1 MPKFPQNLK
10 ISRQKLL
17 CGGANKLEKMILET
31 VAYFDIFS
39 YPLTLVEL
47 WNWLFFREADGL
59 FVSLNKTEEIIK
71 NSEAIKTLLKCKQ
84 GFYFLKNRESIIV
97 LRKERYN
104 LAENKFKK
112 ALKVAGFL
120 KWIPGIKMIGICNSL
135 SWANADTGS
144 DIDFFIVT
152 EKGKLW
158 TSRFLAVGFLKIF
171 GLRPRKNKTKDKI
184 CLSFFVDEE
193 HLNLEHLAIES
204 PDIYLIYWIN
214 QLVPIFD
221 EGGMHQKFI
230 DSNRWIKKFLPNI
243 FNNEGSERRRITRD
257 FVFVGRKEKTGESG
271 LMEKFLHKLQYK
283 ILPKRIKE
291 MVDQNSNV
299 VIRDGILK
307 FHCDNDRREKYREK
321 WLLKIKE
328 FEEYL

>member
-17 CGGANKLEKMILET
+17 CGGANKLEKVILDT

-39 YPLTLVEL
+39 YPLTLIEI
-47 WNWLFFREADGL
+47 WKWLFFREADSL
-59 FVSLNKTEEIIK
+59 FISLNKIEEIIK
-71 NSEAIKTLLKCKQ
+71 NSEAIKTLLERKQ
-84 GFYFLKNRESIIV
+84 GFYFFKNREGIIA

-120 KWIPGIKMIGICNSL
+120 KWMPGIKMIGICNSL

-171 GLRPRKNKTKDKI
+171 GLRPEKNNTKDKI

-193 HLNLEHLAIES
+193 HLNLENLAIES

-221 EGGMHQKFI
+221 RGGMHRKFLE
-230 DSNRWIKKFLPNI
+230 SNRWIKRFLPNI
-243 FNNEGSERRRITRD
+243 FNNEGSERRMVAED
-257 FVFVGRKEKTGESG
+257 FIFVGRKEKAEEGSLVEN
-271 LMEKFLHKLQYK
+271 FLHKLQHK
-283 ILPKRIKE
+283 ILPKKIKE
-291 MVDQNSNV
+291 VANQNSNV
-299 VIRDGILK
+299 VVKDGILK
-307 FHCDNDRREKYREK
+307 FHCNNDRRKKYQEK

-328 FEEYL
+328 LDKYL

>member
-17 CGGANKLEKMILET
+17 CGGANKLEKVILDT

-39 YPLTLVEL
+39 YPLTLIEI
-47 WNWLFFREADGL
+47 WKWLFFREADSL
-59 FVSLNKTEEIIK
+59 FISLNKIEEIIK
-71 NSEAIKTLLKCKQ
+71 NSEAIKTLLERKQ
-84 GFYFLKNRESIIV
+84 GFYFFKNREGIIA

-120 KWIPGIKMIGICNSL
+120 KWISGIKMIGICNSL
-135 SWANADTGS
+135 SWANAGTGS

-171 GLRPRKNKTKDKI
+171 GLRPEKNNTKDKI

-193 HLNLEHLAIES
+193 HLNLENLAIES

-221 EGGMHQKFI
+221 RGGMHRKFLE
-230 DSNRWIKKFLPNI
+230 SNRWIKRFLPNI
-243 FNNEGSERRRITRD
+243 FNNEGSERRMVAED
-257 FVFVGRKEKTGESG
+257 FIFVGRKEKAEEGSLVEN
-271 LMEKFLHKLQYK
+271 FLHKLQHK
-283 ILPKRIKE
+283 ILPKKIKE
-291 MVDQNSNV
+291 VANQNSNV
-299 VIRDGILK
+299 VVKDGILK
-307 FHCDNDRREKYREK
+307 FHCNNDRRKKYQEK

-328 FEEYL
+328 LDKYL

>member
-1 MPKFPQNLK
+1 MTALDNKD
-10 ISRQKLL
+10 
-17 CGGANKLEKMILET
+17 NKLEKSILET

-39 YPLTLVEL
+39 YPLTLVEI
-47 WNWLFFREADGL
+47 WKWLFLKEANGL
-59 FVSLNKTEEIIK
+59 FISLNKIEEIIK
-71 NSEAIKTLLKCKQ
+71 NSEAIKTLLEYKQ
-84 GFYFLKNRESIIV
+84 GFYFFKNREALIA

-104 LAENKFKK
+104 LAENKFRK
-112 ALKVAGFL
+112 ALRVAGFL

-171 GLRPRKNKTKDKI
+171 GLRPEKNNTKDKI

-193 HLNLEHLAIES
+193 HLNLENLAIES

-221 EGGMHQKFI
+221 RGGVHQKFLE
-230 DSNRWIKKFLPNI
+230 SNQWIKIFLPNI
-243 FNNEGSERRRITRD
+243 FNNEGSERRRVAED
-257 FVFVGRKEKTGESG
+257 FIFVGRKEKTAAGG
-271 LMEKFLHKLQYK
+271 LAEKFLHKLQYQ
-283 ILPKRIKE
+283 ILPKKIKE
-291 MVDQNSNV
+291 VANQNSNV
-299 VIRDGILK
+299 VVKDGILK
-307 FHCDNDRREKYREK
+307 FHCDNDRRKKYQEK
-321 WLLKIKE
+321 WFSKIKE
-328 FEEYL
+328 LERCL